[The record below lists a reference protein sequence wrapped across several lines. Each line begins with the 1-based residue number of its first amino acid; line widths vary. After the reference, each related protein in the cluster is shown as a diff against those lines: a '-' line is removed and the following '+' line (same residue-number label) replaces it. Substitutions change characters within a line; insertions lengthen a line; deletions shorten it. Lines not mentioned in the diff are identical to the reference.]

1 MMNSV
6 KIGWGIGKDGKYKH
20 IRSVDNGLKCDCVCP
35 ECKTPLV
42 ANQGNVKRWHFS
54 HASNTE
60 CKGESLI
67 HRLAK
72 QVILDAARSRKAL
85 LISSDGGDVY
95 ESDKDGVVNSKSWYA
110 PERKYQIQEA
120 EAEVK
125 LGSQI
130 FDVLCH
136 DRKGNALAVEI
147 FYTHKKSD
155 VDVEKFAKNS
165 VEAIEIDVS
174 GIPWDV
180 TYEQIEQAVL
190 LNARRRVL
198 HSIQANKARA
208 SLVREI
214 EERLSADLAAF
225 NAMIEMILNGG
236 YQSLDY
242 PVLSHSVNHRD
253 SKGVLHTGRSE
264 QRPKLTSLDKDIVRL
279 KTGLVRTKGIVS
291 NKVEIDVFFS
301 LLDLI
306 DMAKPTKPALLIVY
320 DKDRPRLEWL
330 CVEKWQ
336 EKVNEMALVDLINKM
351 PHIKLLPRFQKLKDK
366 YK

>member
-6 KIGWGIGKDGKYKH
+6 KLGWGIGKDGKYKH

-35 ECKTPLV
+35 DCLQPLV
-42 ANQGNVKRWHFS
+42 ANQGKVKRWHFS
-54 HASNTE
+54 HASNAE
-60 CKGESLI
+60 CKGESVI

-85 LISSDGGDVY
+85 LVSSNGGTVY
-95 ESDKDGVVNSKSWYA
+95 EQDKDGIVHSKEWYA
-110 PERKYQIQEA
+110 PERQYHVQRAKE
-120 EAEVK
+120 EVK

-130 FDVLCH
+130 VDVLCH
-136 DRKGNALAVEI
+136 DSKGNALAVEI

-208 SLVREI
+208 SLVRDI

-225 NAMIEMILNGG
+225 DAMIDQILNGT
-236 YQSLDY
+236 YEHLDY

-264 QRPKLTSLDKDIVRL
+264 QRPTLTSLDQDIVRL
-279 KTGLVRTKGIVS
+279 KTGLVRTTGVVS

-301 LLDLI
+301 LSDFI
-306 DMAKPTKPALLIVY
+306 KMSKPTKPALLIVY
-320 DKDRPRLEWL
+320 DKRKPRLEWL
-330 CVEKWQ
+330 CIDKWQ
-336 EKVNEMALVDLINKM
+336 AKVDELALFDLINKM
-351 PHIKLLPRFQKLKDK
+351 PNINLLPRFQKLKEK